1 MIEAEAAA
9 PLVNLSEV
17 AEIELFILK
26 RMKIGRAS
34 CRERV

>member
-1 MIEAEAAA
+1 MSGANTSAA

-26 RMKIGRAS
+26 RMK
-34 CRERV
+34 